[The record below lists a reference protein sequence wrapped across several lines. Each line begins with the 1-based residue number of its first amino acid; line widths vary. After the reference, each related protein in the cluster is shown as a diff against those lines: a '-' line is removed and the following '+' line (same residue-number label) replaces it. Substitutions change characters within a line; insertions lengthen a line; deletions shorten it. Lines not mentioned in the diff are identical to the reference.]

1 MSWKSNKLTELL
13 GIRVPIIQAPMA
25 GSTTPE
31 LAAQVSGAGGLGS
44 LGCAFLS
51 VEQFGKDCAAIR
63 DASNGAYNVNFFV
76 HKEPENDPA
85 RGDAMRNLLAPYYQ
99 ELGLGEV
106 PDAMPSHTA
115 FGSEQLDAVLAAAP
129 PIVSFHFGLPEP
141 AMVQAVKDMGAVVLS
156 SATTVDEARKLED
169 GGCDA
174 VIAQGFEAGGHRGTF
189 APPYEAGNVGTLALV
204 PQVVDAVRVPVIAA
218 GGIAD
223 GRGIA
228 AALALGAE
236 GVQLGTAFLTC
247 PESAA
252 HAVYRKAL
260 TKARD
265 DETRLTSAFSGRP
278 ARGLEN
284 RYIRDME
291 GQQENFPDFPINNTL
306 TGPLRKASAEK
317 GKEDFM
323 SLWAG
328 QAAAMSKSLPAAE
341 LVETLIAET
350 DEAIARLGSV

>member
-1 MSWKSNKLTELL
+1 MSWKTNDLTELL

-51 VEQFGKDCAAIR
+51 PEQFTQDCAAIR
-63 DASNGAYNVNFFV
+63 AATNGAYNVNFFV
-76 HKEPENDPA
+76 HKEPTIDPV
-85 RGDAMRNLLAPYYQ
+85 RGEAMRGLLAPYYQ
-99 ELGLGEV
+99 EFDLGEV
-106 PDAMPSHTA
+106 PAAKPSSPP
-115 FGSEQLDAVLAAAP
+115 FGPEQLNAVLAASP

-141 AMVQAVKDMGAVVLS
+141 AMVEAVKDMGAVVLS
-156 SATTVDEARKLED
+156 SATTVDEARMLED

-189 APPYEAGNVGTLALV
+189 APPYEAGHVGTLALV
-204 PQVVDAVRVPVIAA
+204 PQVVDAVEVPVIAA

-228 AALALGAE
+228 AALALGAKA
-236 GVQLGTAFLTC
+236 VQLGTAFLTC

-252 HAVYRKAL
+252 HAVYRNAL
-260 TKARD
+260 SKARD

-278 ARGLEN
+278 ARGLDN

-291 GQQENFPDFPINNTL
+291 GKQESFPDFPINNTL

-328 QAAAMSKSLPAAE
+328 QAAALSKSLPAAE
-341 LVETLIAET
+341 LVETLVAET
-350 DEAIARLGSV
+350 EAALAALP